1 MDGFDATTY
10 GERIAE
16 VYDEIHDARFDVP
29 ATVDVLA
36 SLAGGGPVLELA
48 IGTGRVALPLAA
60 RGLRVEGIDISPA
73 MVAKLREKPG
83 GEAIPVTLGDF
94 ADVGVEGEFRLI
106 YVVFNTLFALLTQE
120 AQVRCFA
127 RAAAHLTPDGVFVVE
142 GFVPDLGLY
151 DRDGRRASPIEIGV
165 DRVSI
170 DVGRLDAVAQR
181 VDATH
186 VVLTEAGVK
195 LYPVAL
201 RYAWPSEL
209 DLMARL
215 AGLELH
221 HRWGGWHREPFG
233 AESSVHVSAYARPPQ
248 R

>member
-1 MDGFDATTY
+1 MEGFDATTY

-16 VYDEIHDARFDVP
+16 VYDEQHAERFDVP

-36 SLAGGGPVLELA
+36 SLAGDGPALELA

-60 RGLRVEGIDISPA
+60 SGVRVEGIDISPA
-73 MVAKLREKPG
+73 MVAKLRAKPG
-83 GEAIPVTLGDF
+83 GEAIRVTMGDF

-106 YVVFNTLFALLTQE
+106 YLVFNTFFALLTQE

-127 RAAAHLTPDGVFVVE
+127 RVAAHLAPDGVFVVE
-142 GFVPDLGLY
+142 GFVPDTRLY
-151 DRDGRRASPIEIGV
+151 GPRGTRVWPIEVGV
-165 DRVSI
+165 DRVTI

-181 VDATH
+181 VDATQ
-186 VVLTEAGVK
+186 VVLTEDGVK
-195 LYPVAL
+195 LYPIAL

-215 AGLELH
+215 AGLGLK
-221 HRWGGWHREPFG
+221 HRWAGWHREPFG
-233 AESSVHVSAYARPPQ
+233 PESTMHISVYGR
-248 R
+248 